1 MFSAMEEEYDKLQ
14 SKIDYYEG
22 LIDYLY
28 DHVPCMDEL
37 IALYDEGLG
46 DE

>member
-1 MFSAMEEEYDKLQ
+1 MKLKDVETQ
-14 SKIDYYEG
+14 EDMIEYYEC

-37 IALYDEGLG
+37 IALYDEGLED